1 MALSNSKRRQLYF
14 QLRWITPLSDLFSF
28 HNRKR
33 ERKNSVTFLYGIAY
47 HKTRSKLLLLVC
59 VIFTTSAIFL
69 PPPFSAPVCWP
80 IRKKQN
86 AWSLSNSR
94 ETLSKNIP
102 KLSVSLIGATDWQ
115 ISQQLILNS
124 QLCFNF
130 FFLFN
135 LVLLNLT
142 AEVISCSMFL
152 LQHSF
157 LFPQVWM
164 SHSCTFVFDSAMTSG
179 SSTQLS
185 TPIWHQTCF

>member
-1 MALSNSKRRQLYF
+1 MVEHTTPKLQTQALV
-14 QLRWITPLSDLFSF
+14 FSTEMNQSF
-28 HNRKR
+28 VWSFFISQQK
-33 ERKNSVTFLYGIAY
+33 ERKNFVIFLYGIAY
-47 HKTRSKLLLLVC
+47 HKTRSKLLLLVS

-115 ISQQLILNS
+115 ISQQFIWNS

-130 FFLFN
+130 FFF
-135 LVLLNLT
+135 
-142 AEVISCSMFL
+142 FL
-152 LQHSF
+152 
-157 LFPQVWM
+157 
-164 SHSCTFVFDSAMTSG
+164 
-179 SSTQLS
+179 
-185 TPIWHQTCF
+185 I